1 MRLRHSL
8 LLPIGLCLFLLAVD
22 AAITMGL
29 VSSMVSFLHHNGRG
43 PFAVAPADGSP
54 FPLTGLPANL
64 VVDQGHTA
72 NAAGGTALILIGFGG
87 SIALWLERRSRKK
100 WDRSSP
106 FFHIWAVF
114 VLLSWLLTM
123 VALIYTFVETAK
135 TGGQVIDLSVAR
147 ANPPP
152 ARYPDGRWTPENW
165 YAAVLDLPL
174 ASAAQR
180 RVINGNLTIMRAWRW
195 NLVPLFILGFIL
207 LSLVVVELLRMRRR
221 DAQPVSMVEVLAG
234 PFKRPSSRGGVVH

>member
-1 MRLRHSL
+1 MMKIRHSL
-8 LLPIGLCLFLLAVD
+8 LFPIGLCLFLLAVD

-29 VSSMVSFLHHNGRG
+29 VSNMVSFLHRNGRG

-54 FPLTGLPANL
+54 FLLAGEPANL

-72 NAAGGTALILIGFGG
+72 NAAGGTALILVGFGG
-87 SIALWLERRSRKK
+87 SIALWLERRVRKK

-114 VLLSWLLTM
+114 VLLSFLLTM

-135 TGGQVIDLSVAR
+135 TGGQVIDLGVAR

-152 ARYPDGRWTPENW
+152 AKYPDDKWTPENW

-174 ASAAQR
+174 ASANQR

-195 NLVPLFILGFIL
+195 NLVSLFILGFTL
-207 LSLVVVELLRMRRR
+207 LSLVALEVLRARQR
-221 DAQPVSMVEVLAG
+221 DLQPVSMVEVLAG
-234 PFKRPSSRGGVVH
+234 PSKRPSA